1 LGYGVDEFP
10 AFYSRES
17 GCFRIH
23 PVSSPGGVAAIYK
36 ENVSAGL
43 SSAVLVANPVPQENE
58 IPTQEIESIIESACK
73 TAADQNIIGK
83 ELTPFLL
90 KEIMEK
96 TGGRSLDTNKALAL
110 NNIHLGIQIVKELA

>member
-1 LGYGVDEFP
+1 M
-10 AFYSRES
+10 
-17 GCFRIH
+17 
-23 PVSSPGGVAAIYK
+23 
-36 ENVSAGL
+36 
-43 SSAVLVANPVPQENE
+43 LVANPVPQENE